1 MPPPSFCSAWRNS
14 GGSKERRFFSNHV
27 DFVSKEPNA
36 GAMRCY
42 DGLLISANL
51 SVRGSLL
58 AVAGILILGR
68 KVSDAASAAGKNYRL
83 GTFYSVA
90 ASLFLATQEPFSSLA
105 AKRLSPAYFVCL
117 TQVALLLSIPL
128 LILTAA
134 KRRDFFALL
143 SNFSNLWRLA
153 VLFAIGLC
161 GLLLYNLGLSDSNPI
176 VIAAILNLSPF
187 WAALVALVLAKKPIP
202 VSPLIFFGCLVLAFL
217 GAMVIAWSQTNGSD
231 AASWSEI
238 GKAMLHGSWLFA
250 IPIPILYAL
259 SGTLVRQWFS
269 QFEESSAIAANFL
282 VSGAVLIPAS
292 LVVSRVYPTAS
303 GGEQTLPAIL
313 LLLIGTLIAASAGR
327 VFYQIALSRT
337 DNDNGFVTMFFLS
350 VPGLTSLVSL
360 PLSWWIPDLR
370 FIASPLF
377 FTGLFVVAAPLLFFS
392 LRSFR

>member
-1 MPPPSFCSAWRNS
+1 
-14 GGSKERRFFSNHV
+14 
-27 DFVSKEPNA
+27 
-36 GAMRCY
+36 
-42 DGLLISANL
+42 LIP
-51 SVRGSLL
+51 
-58 AVAGILILGR
+58 GR
-68 KVSDAASAAGKNYRL
+68 KVKGASSGTRKSYRI
-83 GTFYSVA
+83 GTFYAVA

-105 AKRLSPAYFVCL
+105 AKRLNPAYFVCL

-128 LILTAA
+128 LILSAA

-143 SNFSNLWRLA
+143 LNFSNLWRLA

-161 GLLLYNLGLSDSNPI
+161 GLLLYNLGLSNSNPI

-187 WAALVALVLAKKPIP
+187 WAAVVALLLSKKPIP
-202 VSPLIFFGCLVLAFL
+202 ASPPIFFGCWALAFV
-217 GAMVIAWSQTNGSD
+217 GAMLIAWSQTNG
-231 AASWSEI
+231 AGTASWREI
-238 GKAMLHGSWLFA
+238 GKAMVHGSWLFA

-292 LVVSRVYPTAS
+292 LVVSRVYPAAS
-303 GGEQTLPAIL
+303 GGEQTVPAIL
-313 LLLIGTLIAASAGR
+313 LLLVGTLIAASAGR

-360 PLSWWIPDLR
+360 PLSWWISDLR
-370 FIASPLF
+370 FIAGPSF